1 MSVDL
6 YAGARATFPLE
17 FFLADMN
24 RLAKLFLIVVW
35 IAGTAV
41 WGLPDESSDPPPKEK
56 SVRWLVDT
64 DHARL
69 GFNRSHVILV
79 IENSGPSNWH
89 VSAPLPQQSVPD
101 RPGESATGQR
111 PDVPLIVSFIL
122 RLIGSLL

>member
-1 MSVDL
+1 
-6 YAGARATFPLE
+6 
-17 FFLADMN
+17 MN
-24 RLAKLFLIVVW
+24 RLAKLFLVVVW

-41 WGLPDESSDPPPKEK
+41 WGLPDEPPAPPLKEK

-69 GFNRSHVILV
+69 GVNRSHVILV
-79 IENSGPSNWH
+79 IESSGPSNWR
-89 VSAPLPQQSVPD
+89 VSAPLPQRSVPD

-122 RLIGSLL
+122 RLVGSLL